1 MLRDAEE
8 AKLHS
13 NTHKLRAVLFPLQQS
28 PVYENWEEEDAGD
41 AGDAEEAKPPLTH
54 Q

>member
-13 NTHKLRAVLFPLQQS
+13 HTHKSRAVLFPLQQS
-28 PVYENWEEEDAGD
+28 PVYENWEEEDAGE
-41 AGDAEEAKPPLTH
+41 AEEAKPTLTH